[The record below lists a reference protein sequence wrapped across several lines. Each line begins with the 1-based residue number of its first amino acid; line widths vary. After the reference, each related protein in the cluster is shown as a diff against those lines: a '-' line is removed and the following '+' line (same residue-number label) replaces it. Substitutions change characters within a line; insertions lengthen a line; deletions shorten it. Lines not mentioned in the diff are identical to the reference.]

1 MPGNP
6 DISLMALALAAG
18 ADGVSEICHCSRQ
31 AEVEAFLSVLSGLG
45 LTAKRNG
52 EEVKLVGGPLRPPD
66 GPLDAGRSELL
77 FACLTGLLA
86 GAPFKTQVEADLA
99 NPGAAEGVLESLSA
113 LGARLARAEGDRLA
127 VEIDGRKLKA
137 GQYRTQEPN
146 TAVKCAMFL
155 AGLTVDGKVELLQEG
170 AGDDDLEWLFRAAD
184 VRLEKA
190 RSAEADA
197 YALTLDGPAAVRPA
211 LHDLPGCPDAALFLL
226 MSAAMQPRSDLTL
239 NGVGNDWKTRR
250 ALELLRRMNAQIDIQ
265 VVRSASKFPIRRV
278 RVVGSELR
286 RTKISG
292 AQAALFLHELPFLA
306 VAGACAAGETII
318 RDAQALRGG
327 PVDCLAIVSENL
339 RKMQVRVGEMPD
351 GLVIQGGRPLQ
362 GARVDA
368 GGDPRVGMAF
378 ALAGLVAEGPTVVVN
393 SGDIEREFPGV
404 SECLV
409 SVSQQKGG

>member
-1 MPGNP
+1 
-6 DISLMALALAAG
+6 MALALAAA
-18 ADGVSEICHCSRQ
+18 ADGESELRHCSRR

-45 LTAKRNG
+45 LTAQRNG
-52 EEVKLVGGPLRPPD
+52 EEVKLVGGPLHPSD

-77 FACLTGLLA
+77 FACLAGLLA
-86 GAPFKTQVEADLA
+86 GLPFKTQVEADLA
-99 NPGAAEGVLESLSA
+99 NPATAEGVLEALRA
-113 LGARLARAEGDRLA
+113 LGACVSRAEGDRFA
-127 VEIDGRKLKA
+127 VEIDGGKLKA
-137 GQYRTQEPN
+137 GQYRIEEPN
-146 TAVKCAMFL
+146 TAVKCAMFI
-155 AGLTVDGKVELLQEG
+155 AGRTAQGKVELLQG
-170 AGDDDLEWLFRAAD
+170 SAGDDDLEWLFRAAN
-184 VRLEKA
+184 VRLGKA

-197 YALTLDGPAAVRPA
+197 YALTLEGPAAVRPA

-239 NGVGNDWKTRR
+239 NAVGNDWKTRR
-250 ALELLRRMNAQIDIQ
+250 GLELLRRMNAQIDIQ

-318 RDAQALRGG
+318 RDAHALREG
-327 PVDCLAIVSENL
+327 PVDCLALVAENL

-362 GARVDA
+362 GAEVNA

-378 ALAGLVAEGPTVVVN
+378 ALAGRVAEGPTVVVN
-393 SGDIEREFPGV
+393 SGHIERAFPGV
-404 SECLV
+404 FECLA
-409 SVSQQKGG
+409 SVSQQKGD